1 MKIGMIALLSLFV
14 LTACNTGNSEDRE
27 SSAVDPV
34 NQGEETVADPQSDDT
49 DKPETDGSEE
59 ETTELV

>member
-1 MKIGMIALLSLFV
+1 
-14 LTACNTGNSEDRE
+14 
-27 SSAVDPV
+27 V